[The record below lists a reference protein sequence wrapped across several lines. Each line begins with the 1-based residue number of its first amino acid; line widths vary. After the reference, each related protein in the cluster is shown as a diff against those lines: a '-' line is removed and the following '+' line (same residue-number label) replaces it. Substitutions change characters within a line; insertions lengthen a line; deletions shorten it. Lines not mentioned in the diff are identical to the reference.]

1 MARGTRKRLEAVCQ
15 LAITHHKG
23 LTVADT
29 CFGRATD
36 IHSASEDALRGATL
50 RATDGTGTM
59 FTNPCDTRRLMSE
72 PKFKKCFTRPWL
84 GSMWNKQ
91 RRALNVTRFS
101 QPRTFLGRFLL
112 LKKEIGCDRERS
124 ITSGWQWYRAEARS
138 HSLMIW
144 PRRCFDAMMLY
155 PITSRAR
162 TSGEEILKA
171 AAPLAFVNAS
181 CTWDGV
187 CVIQSP

>member
-1 MARGTRKRLEAVCQ
+1 MDSPYSGGGENGIMGEVGMARGTRKRLEAVCQ

-50 RATDGTGTM
+50 RATDGTGTV

-84 GSMWNKQ
+84 VSMWNKQ

-112 LKKEIGCDRERS
+112 LKMEIGCNRERS

-144 PRRCFDAMMLY
+144 PLM
-155 PITSRAR
+155 R
-162 TSGEEILKA
+162 TS
-171 AAPLAFVNAS
+171 PPAS
-181 CTWDGV
+181 PARGPRAV
-187 CVIQSP
+187 PSPAC